1 MADSMLLSHS
11 REFAADG
18 KRLYCKERLYDSAAQ
33 WEEEITGWCAPCV
46 YVCEVRNACL
56 SRRRRRR
63 CCIIYPRHLPFS
75 SGAEV

>member
-18 KRLYCKERLYDSAAQ
+18 KRLLQRETLYDSAAQ
-33 WEEEITGWCAPCV
+33 REEEITGWC
-46 YVCEVRNACL
+46 VCKVRNACL
-56 SRRRRRR
+56 GRRR
-63 CCIIYPRHLPFS
+63 IIYPRHLPFS